1 MASILAA
8 VCDFTVDQNLK
19 KIYFSKAEDVALA
32 HFGYLTKLVQI
43 FNQISQNYL
52 YLLKWKKSS
61 AIKVFSI
68 FVKKFS

>member
-52 YLLKWKKSS
+52 YLSS
-61 AIKVFSI
+61 KMEKIIRLEFLDDCEQ
-68 FVKKFS
+68 